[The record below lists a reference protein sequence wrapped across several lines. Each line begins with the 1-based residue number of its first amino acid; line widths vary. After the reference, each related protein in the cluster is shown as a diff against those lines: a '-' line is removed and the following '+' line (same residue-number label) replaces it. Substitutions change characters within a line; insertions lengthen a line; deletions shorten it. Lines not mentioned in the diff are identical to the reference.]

1 MEASALEALDQME
14 TGSLAQSTAGSRS
27 DAEGFSHAI
36 EVLRHDG
43 LSTSRSRQLITRYH
57 RDRSNADP
65 RRPSAPSSTSMS
77 SSSSSAT
84 AWGSLEDGVGSPWV
98 PPPSYQYNRTG
109 TNRDAVSPE
118 ENEGLGWRML
128 GRRTSPSRSPTREE
142 SLHERFLSSRP
153 RMRVSRGARPS
164 ELRAFL
170 PAPDYFGG
178 FRLFRNRDAGRPLG
192 DYMVRFF
199 IFLNSKSLTN
209 WLNSGTRILMNPM
222 RVCFRLHL
230 LSERSNQKRLLIM
243 LLPAWRRACIRIGRR
258 RTATNGV
265 PFVWMTY
272 VSFRYS

>member
-43 LSTSRSRQLITRYH
+43 LGTSRSRQLITRYH

-77 SSSSSAT
+77 SSSSSSTT
-84 AWGSLEDGVGSPWV
+84 AWGSLEDSVGSPWV
-98 PPPSYQYNRTG
+98 PPPSYHYNRH
-109 TNRDAVSPE
+109 RDAVSPDE
-118 ENEGLGWRML
+118 GEGLGWRML

-153 RMRVSRGARPS
+153 RMRANRGTRSS

-178 FRLFRNRDAGRPLG
+178 FRLFRNRDVARPLG

-199 IFLNSKSLTN
+199 FYDFKI
-209 WLNSGTRILMNPM
+209 I
-222 RVCFRLHL
+222 
-230 LSERSNQKRLLIM
+230 
-243 LLPAWRRACIRIGRR
+243 
-258 RTATNGV
+258 
-265 PFVWMTY
+265 
-272 VSFRYS
+272 